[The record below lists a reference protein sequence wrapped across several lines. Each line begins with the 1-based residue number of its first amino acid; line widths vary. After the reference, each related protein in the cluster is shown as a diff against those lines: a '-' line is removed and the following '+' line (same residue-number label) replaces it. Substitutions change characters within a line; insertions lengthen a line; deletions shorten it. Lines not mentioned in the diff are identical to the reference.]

1 MSMTQKLVLFMLA
14 SVLSIWPSG
23 PRRRTQVAVVTT
35 AWVRTP
41 QLTME
46 AIFPLL
52 HLEVYATFHRRPA
65 HRRGDLAVRVCVQ
78 QDAWVMTMTEK
89 LALLYP
95 LSVTDSHS

>member
-1 MSMTQKLVLFMLA
+1 MFRMGYDYDGKARSIMLA

-46 AIFPLL
+46 VIFPCFIGSLRDFPLL
-52 HLEVYATFHRRPA
+52 V
-65 HRRGDLAVRVCVQ
+65 RGDLCGCVFRMGY
-78 QDAWVMTMTEK
+78 D
-89 LALLYP
+89 YG
-95 LSVTDSHS
+95 